1 MAFLLVMTVWALISQ
16 LGEFWDADERWVLVP
31 RDVIILVL
39 ALWLIANLRM
49 RALVSERRTAILAN
63 DTERG
68 EVQQ

>member
-1 MAFLLVMTVWALISQ
+1 MTVWALISQ

-39 ALWLIANLRM
+39 ALWLITKAILRM